1 LSRFPAK
8 LPDPTVNGGVIIIRS
23 SNIGRII
30 SNALFVY
37 ANNQLDYMLTKDDV
51 TFKERVLFIRNDL
64 IELNNPNH
72 TPDGVL
78 IVKNREMV

>member
-1 LSRFPAK
+1 MSRFPVK
-8 LPDPTVNGGVIIIRS
+8 LPDPTRNNGVIIIRTD
-23 SNIGRII
+23 IGCII

-37 ANNQLDYMLTKDDV
+37 ENNQLDYVLTKDV
-51 TFKERVLFIRNDL
+51 PFKDRVLFIRNDL